1 MAQTPVPGGWGG
13 SCHKCAGTGRTLREL
28 QGVEGPKTLTSQ
40 QGGLGAEILY
50 RNTKRVRFNRNTI
63 VSGKFANREKVLEDV
78 GSNENIT
85 KMEWSWD
92 CGVSS
97 ANNRESGTI
106 THNDGGR
113 ENRGAGGS
121 DQTSMRGDMRG
132 GAGVDHPIRGGWW
145 RVERDSAEGAGEGV
159 RIPRRW
165 SRRGRLVEGAWCWW
179 WRVESW
185 GRDGHQGVV
194 RRRVAGAGGHATGS
208 AGSGTG
214 PHVDG
219 PGPWVEDGG
228 PLLVPGRSS
237 RGTAL
242 TAAATTV
249 PTTPIAGGTPIG
261 RRRTRGSSSR
271 GRGRW
276 LAWRGDDKGRGRRR

>member
-1 MAQTPVPGGWGG
+1 MYQVKILRCSSRGGSKRKADMAPKLASMAERGVISLAVADDGGVLREVMEDGPAGMAQTPVPGGWGG

-40 QGGLGAEILY
+40 QRGLGAEILY
-50 RNTKRVRFNRNTI
+50 RNTKRVKFNRNTI

-121 DQTSMRGDMRG
+121 DHTSMRGDMRG

-145 RVERDSAEGAGEGV
+145 RVERDSA
-159 RIPRRW
+159 
-165 SRRGRLVEGAWCWW
+165 
-179 WRVESW
+179 
-185 GRDGHQGVV
+185 
-194 RRRVAGAGGHATGS
+194 
-208 AGSGTG
+208 
-214 PHVDG
+214 
-219 PGPWVEDGG
+219 
-228 PLLVPGRSS
+228 
-237 RGTAL
+237 
-242 TAAATTV
+242 
-249 PTTPIAGGTPIG
+249 
-261 RRRTRGSSSR
+261 
-271 GRGRW
+271 
-276 LAWRGDDKGRGRRR
+276 